1 MTMMYPPTATP
12 QLPKHIDPQLGS
24 GAEQRRE
31 ARYPTCEVVEVALI
45 EEAGLQLTG
54 VLRDVSKNGLRVE
67 LRVPVPAGAH
77 LKVAIGGRAVIFA
90 VTRYCH
96 PTLDTFHV
104 GAVIEEVYYPNSNFA
119 GSDAYAP
126 MDAIGSHQLAQSIVT
141 YFTSIRPIVDPPETR
156 MAPLSDAFC

>member
-1 MTMMYPPTATP
+1 MTTMYPPTSTP

-31 ARYPTCEVVEVALI
+31 ARYPTCEVVEVAVI
-45 EEAGLQLTG
+45 GEAGLVLTG

-90 VTRYCH
+90 VARYCH
-96 PTLDTFHV
+96 PTTDTFHV
-104 GAVIEEVYYPNSNFA
+104 GAAIEEVYYPNCNFA

-141 YFTSIRPIVDPPETR
+141 YYTSSRPIVDPPETR
-156 MAPLSDAFC
+156 MSPLADALC